1 MPDAQ
6 QSGIPCADRA
16 GLLRADERLMDS
28 PLESA
33 GAPSRMPVDD
43 GRSET
48 DFSVRHT
55 PPKDDGQPSQVWL
68 GLTEPMA
75 GEAITHPA
83 PALDGDPGIGLRAGY
98 WRYLQRLSWSEADV
112 FNAGELLELLLYFGR
127 SGENAGT
134 RAAKLLDR
142 FGSLSAV
149 IAAEPAKLAQILEG
163 DSVSVILLKAV
174 RASVK
179 AIVREPLEDRPVIS
193 SASALM
199 DYLSVTMRHE
209 PIEATRI
216 LFLDRKNALIRDEI
230 QHRGTVDHA
239 PLYPREVVKRV
250 VELGACAIILVH
262 NHPSG
267 DPTPSQGDIEMTRRL
282 AAALNT
288 INVVLHDHVIVGRN
302 RETSLRKMNLI

>member
-1 MPDAQ
+1 MDLPLDGARTPGPMPIDN
-6 QSGIPCADRA
+6 R
-16 GLLRADERLMDS
+16 
-28 PLESA
+28 
-33 GAPSRMPVDD
+33 
-43 GRSET
+43 RSST
-48 DFSVRHT
+48 DFSLYHS
-55 PPKDDGQPSQVWL
+55 PPSDDGEPSKAGL
-68 GLTEPMA
+68 SLTEARA
-75 GEAITHPA
+75 GEVMTHPA
-83 PALDGDPGIGLRAGY
+83 RALDGDPGIGLRAGY
-98 WRYLQRLSWSEADV
+98 WRHLQNLSWSEADV
-112 FNAGELLELLLYFGR
+112 FNASELLELLLYFGR
-127 SGENAGT
+127 SGDNAGS

-209 PIEATRI
+209 PTEATRI
-216 LFLDRKNALIRDEI
+216 LFLDRKNALIKDEI
-230 QHRGTVDHA
+230 QHRGTVDHT

-282 AAALNT
+282 AAALST